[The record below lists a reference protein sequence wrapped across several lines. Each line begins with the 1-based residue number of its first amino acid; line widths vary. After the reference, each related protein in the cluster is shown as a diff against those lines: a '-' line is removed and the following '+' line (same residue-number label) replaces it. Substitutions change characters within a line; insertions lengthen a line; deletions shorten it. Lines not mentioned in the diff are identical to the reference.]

1 MVKFYENSFSYEWVF
16 CFLGLWLI
24 ADLWGNS
31 YQWPAV
37 TLAYFLRYPKFV
49 LLASYLSSEC

>member
-1 MVKFYENSFSYEWVF
+1 VV
-16 CFLGLWLI
+16 GLLV

-49 LLASYLSSEC
+49 LLASHLFHQGANGGDGSVPTQST